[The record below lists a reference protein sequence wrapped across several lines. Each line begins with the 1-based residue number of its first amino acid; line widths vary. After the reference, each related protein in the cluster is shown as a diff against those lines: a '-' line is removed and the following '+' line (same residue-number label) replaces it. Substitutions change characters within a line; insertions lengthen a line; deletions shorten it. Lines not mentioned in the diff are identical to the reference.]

1 MLMSKV
7 MRIKFTKHG
16 DMIYI
21 SHLDVQRLFQ
31 RVFRR
36 ADIELT
42 FSQGFNPHP
51 KMSYGNALALGVES
65 FGEYVDIEIE
75 DDISP
80 DELIKRINN
89 ELPEGMEFVKCI
101 QLQDGEKS
109 LAANIE
115 YGKYE
120 FIIPNMNKN
129 DFDFIN
135 GKITDIINMDE
146 ILVSKKNKKGKIVEL
161 NIRPLIISLN
171 VIGVDSDNIRI
182 GGMLATGSKQNLNTN
197 VFIPKLLEF
206 LNLKIDHLD
215 VDIKR
220 NDLYF
225 YIEGKFE
232 SPM

>member
-1 MLMSKV
+1 MSKV
-7 MRIKFTKHG
+7 MRIKFTKYG

-36 ADIELT
+36 AGIELT

-51 KMSYGNALALGVES
+51 KMSYGNALALGIES

-80 DELIKRINN
+80 DELIKRINS
-89 ELPEGMEFVKCI
+89 ELPDGMEFVKCI
-101 QLQDGEKS
+101 QLQGGEKS

-120 FIIPNMNKN
+120 FIIPNINKN
-129 DFDFIN
+129 DFKFIN
-135 GKITDIINMDE
+135 GKISEIINMDE

-161 NIRPLIISLN
+161 NIRPLIIDLN
-171 VIGVDSDNIRI
+171 VIGVDSDNLRI

-206 LNLKIDHLD
+206 LNLKINHLD

>member
-7 MRIKFTKHG
+7 MRIKFTKYG

-36 ADIELT
+36 AGIELT

-51 KMSYGNALALGVES
+51 KMSYGNALALGIES

-80 DELIKRINN
+80 DELIKRINS
-89 ELPEGMEFVKCI
+89 ELPDGMEFVKCI
-101 QLQDGEKS
+101 QLQGGEKS

-120 FIIPNMNKN
+120 FIIPNINKN
-129 DFDFIN
+129 DFEFIN
-135 GKITDIINMDE
+135 GKISEIINMDE

-161 NIRPLIISLN
+161 NIRPLIIDLN
-171 VIGVDSDNIRI
+171 VIGVDSDNLRI

-206 LNLKIDHLD
+206 LNLKINHLD

>member
-1 MLMSKV
+1 MSKV
-7 MRIKFTKHG
+7 MRIKFTKYG

-36 ADIELT
+36 AGIELT

-51 KMSYGNALALGVES
+51 KMSYGNALALGIES

-80 DELIKRINN
+80 DELIKRINS
-89 ELPEGMEFVKCI
+89 ELPDGMEFVKCI
-101 QLQDGEKS
+101 QLQGGEKS

-120 FIIPNMNKN
+120 FIIPNINKN
-129 DFDFIN
+129 DFEFIN
-135 GKITDIINMDE
+135 GKISEIINMDE

-161 NIRPLIISLN
+161 NIRPLIIDLN
-171 VIGVDSDNIRI
+171 VIGVDSDNLRI

>member
-7 MRIKFTKHG
+7 MRIKFTKYG

-36 ADIELT
+36 AGIELT

-51 KMSYGNALALGVES
+51 KMSYGNALALGIES

-80 DELIKRINN
+80 DELIKRINS
-89 ELPEGMEFVKCI
+89 ELPDGMEFVKCI
-101 QLQDGEKS
+101 QLQGGEKS

-120 FIIPNMNKN
+120 FIIPNINKN
-129 DFDFIN
+129 DFEFIN
-135 GKITDIINMDE
+135 GKISEIINMDE

-161 NIRPLIISLN
+161 NIRPLIIDLN
-171 VIGVDSDNIRI
+171 VIGVDSDNLRI